1 MSEKPFVDELG
12 EPIKDPVDRFMRQ
25 LASSAAKHRRIVT
38 GAPPVIVENAL
49 AANIEAAPAPKIWT
63 TEAQLEPAIESVSVA
78 EAEEVPGCWVVDARD
93 SDSALLRAI
102 FDGPEAEQRARGY
115 ARWKYGWVGQ
125 LRRSF
130 SQP

>member
-25 LASSAAKHRRIVT
+25 LASSAAKHRRTVT

-49 AANIEAAPAPKIWT
+49 AATIEAAPAPKIWK
-63 TEAQLEPAIESVSVA
+63 TEEQLEPAIESVSVA

-93 SDSALLRAI
+93 SDNALLRAV
-102 FDGPEAEQRARGY
+102 FDGPDAEERAREY
-115 ARWKYGWVGQ
+115 ARWKYGAD
-125 LRRSF
+125 R
-130 SQP
+130 

>member
-12 EPIKDPVDRFMRQ
+12 EPIRDPVDRFMRQ
-25 LASSAAKHRRIVT
+25 LATSAAAHRRAVT

-49 AANIEAAPAPKIWT
+49 ATNIEAAPTPKIWK

-93 SDSALLRAI
+93 SDNALLRAV
-102 FDGPEAEQRARGY
+102 FDGLDAEQRAREY
-115 ARWKYGWVGQ
+115 ARWKYGAD
-125 LRRSF
+125 
-130 SQP
+130 